1 MERFARA
8 QRFRIERGLPDPRL
22 LFERTM
28 PPPVIDPDLVA
39 ETKSRIIYMLTI
51 INGVILILSGG
62 LGYILA
68 GRTLSPIQEMLDE
81 QSRFISDASHELKT
95 PITAIKSMM
104 EVELRNKNMTLVEA
118 KEALRGGVSEMN
130 KLQKLTQYLLELTHS
145 EYKGKALPLT
155 TVSFVEVAEEAKRRV
170 LSLLTYKTI
179 NLLVEG
185 NEVYVKGNADR
196 LVDASIIFLDNAIK
210 YSPKK
215 SVIRM
220 KVEKKNGH
228 GILSI
233 ADQGTGIAAKD
244 LSHIFERFFRGDASR
259 SKNDSDGY
267 GLGLAIAKRI
277 IDMHSGTIGVKSSKG
292 KGTTVVVEIPLSKRA

>member
-1 MERFARA
+1 MFTKARSRLTFWYLLIIMMVSIAFSAVIFQFLSHEVERFARA

-170 LSLLTYKTI
+170 LSL
-179 NLLVEG
+179 
-185 NEVYVKGNADR
+185 
-196 LVDASIIFLDNAIK
+196 
-210 YSPKK
+210 
-215 SVIRM
+215 
-220 KVEKKNGH
+220 
-228 GILSI
+228 
-233 ADQGTGIAAKD
+233 
-244 LSHIFERFFRGDASR
+244 
-259 SKNDSDGY
+259 
-267 GLGLAIAKRI
+267 
-277 IDMHSGTIGVKSSKG
+277 
-292 KGTTVVVEIPLSKRA
+292 